1 MFADALKSRL
11 IAEERWLE
19 GGTRG
24 YPLGR
29 AAALAVDVRGL
40 GGAAASAGGP
50 GQLDQIRLI
59 LTGVTALA
67 CSACRRS

>member
-1 MFADALKSRL
+1 MQIMFADVLKSRL

-29 AAALAVDVRGL
+29 AAALAADVRGL
-40 GGAAASAGGP
+40 GGGASP
-50 GQLDQIRLI
+50 GRPSQLDQIRLI
-59 LTGVTALA
+59 LTGARTEK
-67 CSACRRS
+67 C